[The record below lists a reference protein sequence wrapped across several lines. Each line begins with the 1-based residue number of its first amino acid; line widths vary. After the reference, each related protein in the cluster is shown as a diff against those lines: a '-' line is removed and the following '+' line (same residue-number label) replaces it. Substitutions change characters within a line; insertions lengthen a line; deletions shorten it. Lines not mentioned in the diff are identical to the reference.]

1 MNNQTPKKG
10 QRTLLETLDLSDQPN
25 IIEMK
30 LHALDLIE
38 SIKQQADPDAM
49 VLYGFDSCI
58 IGLDNDGRIVYDKDL
73 MVTQLVQ
80 KDGMESIDAEE
91 YLQFNVFCLRTDD
104 TLPPVFV
111 SLNHELL
118 ITTYVQ

>member
-1 MNNQTPKKG
+1 MNNETPKKG
-10 QRTLLETLDLSDQPN
+10 QRTLLETLDLSDQAN

-38 SIKQQADPDAM
+38 SIKQKADPDAM

-118 ITTYVQ
+118 ITTYV